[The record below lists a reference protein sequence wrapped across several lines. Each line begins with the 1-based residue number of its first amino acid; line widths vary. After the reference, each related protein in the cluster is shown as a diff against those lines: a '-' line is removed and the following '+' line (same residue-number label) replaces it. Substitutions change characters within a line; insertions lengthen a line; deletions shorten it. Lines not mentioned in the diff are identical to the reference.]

1 MQIMAETEAAMETE
15 TAAEVEAVPEVAAIM
30 AEKLPMGVAWPRREI
45 RRTWQSL

>member
-1 MQIMAETEAAMETE
+1 MQIMVETKAAMETE

-30 AEKLPMGVAWPRREI
+30 AEKLPMGAVWPRREI